1 MNEEEIYQECLE
13 VENTISKLKNYSKIL
28 LDIAEI
34 LRDTIKNNNTI
45 FLCGNGGSAADSQH
59 IAAEFVGRFLKER
72 ESWPAVSLTTNT
84 SILTAIGNDY
94 SYDEVFSRQVQGLM
108 KPKDSLICISTS
120 GESINVINA
129 AIEAKKIGSKVISF
143 TGQNISSLSKISDV
157 CFMAPSYKTP
167 RIQESHIISLH
178 IICKIVEKNLLTI
191 HKNPND

>member
-13 VENTISKLKNYSKIL
+13 VENTISNLKNYSKIL
-28 LDIAEI
+28 LDIAKI
-34 LRDTIKNNNTI
+34 LRGTIKNNNTI

-143 TGQNISSLSKISDV
+143 TGQNISSLSKISDA
-157 CFMAPSYKTP
+157 CFMAPSHKTP
-167 RIQESHIISLH
+167 RIQESHIISFH
-178 IICKIVEKNLLTI
+178 IICKFVEDSFYEI
-191 HKNPND
+191 Q

>member
-13 VENTISKLKNYSKIL
+13 AENTISNLKNSCKTL
-28 LDIAEI
+28 LNIAEI

-94 SYDEVFSRQVQGLM
+94 SYDKVFSRQVRGLM
-108 KPKDSLICISTS
+108 KPKDTLVCISTS
-120 GESINVINA
+120 GESKNIINA
-129 AIEAKKIGSKVISF
+129 AIEAKEIGSKVISF
-143 TGQNISSLSKISDV
+143 TGQRKSSLFKISDI
-157 CFMAPSYKTP
+157 CFMAPSNQTP

-178 IICKIVEKNLLTI
+178 IICKIVEKNLLTTL
-191 HKNPND
+191 